1 MGDITLHRRE
11 SLILTAIDVI
21 NERGIQGLS
30 VREVAKRQGISNASI
45 FSHFK
50 SKSELI
56 LSVLEH
62 YTQYDAAVIQ
72 AIKLTKLKSIA
83 AIKYFVDS
91 YYTYYE
97 NYPQITAIVLAY
109 DGLRCE
115 KELSEKIKNILSN
128 RSASLIQMI
137 EEAQAVNEIRT
148 DIISTCISDV
158 IVGSCREVCLKWR
171 VEGYTFPL
179 KEQVMYTLNGILDSF
194 TSKKN

>member
-1 MGDITLHRRE
+1 MEITTLHRRE
-11 SLILTAIDVI
+11 SLILTAIEII

-30 VREVAKRQGISNASI
+30 VREVAKRQGFSNASI

-62 YTQYDAAVIQ
+62 YTQYDKAVIQ
-72 AIKLTKLKSIA
+72 AITIRELKAID
-83 AIKYFVDS
+83 AIKYFTES

-97 NYPQITAIVLAY
+97 NYPQITAILLAY

-115 KELSEKIKNILSN
+115 KELSEKIKSILLS
-128 RSASLIQMI
+128 RSVSLIKMI
-137 EEAQAVNEIRT
+137 DEAKAVNKIRT
-148 DIISTCISDV
+148 DIDSVCISD
-158 IVGSCREVCLKWR
+158 IIMGSCSEVCLKWR

-179 KEQVMYTLNGILDSF
+179 KDRIMYTLNAILDSL
-194 TSKKN
+194 TSK